1 MRLSVHKNDK
11 ECIKPLLWSP
21 FYTESVIK
29 RLLKI
34 KFSQSVHAM
43 TVVSVDCIKT
53 HRPLGA
59 SERLTRS
66 VAAYCKREKR
76 TDVGIN

>member
-1 MRLSVHKNDK
+1 VHESDKNAEKRL
-11 ECIKPLLWSP
+11 PWSP
-21 FYTESVIK
+21 FYTESTIK
-29 RLLKI
+29 KLLKI
-34 KFSQSVHAM
+34 KFTQSVHAM

-66 VAAYCKREKR
+66 VAAY
-76 TDVGIN
+76 